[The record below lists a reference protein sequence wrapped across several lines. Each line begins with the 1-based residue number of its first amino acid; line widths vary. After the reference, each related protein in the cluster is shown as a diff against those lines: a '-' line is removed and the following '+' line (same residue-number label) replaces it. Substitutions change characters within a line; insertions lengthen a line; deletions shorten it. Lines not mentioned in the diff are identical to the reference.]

1 MSARDPSRPKRSG
14 RPARAVRAG
23 RPPAAAAL
31 LASALAAALAVSLT
45 AGCTTSRE
53 PSGDDGRSASHRPSP
68 GGDRPSA
75 VIAPVLAVKI
85 DNAPAARPQTGLDA
99 ADVVYVEQ
107 VEGGLSRLMAVY
119 ATRLPKAVGPVRS
132 ARESDLELLR
142 QFHQPVLAF
151 SGAQGRLLPLI
162 DRAPLD
168 AVTPSDASGAYVR
181 GADRAAP
188 HNLFLRPGGLLHS
201 APGAAAL
208 TTGFRYGSPPSGGTA
223 AASRTV
229 RFPAARFTFTWSAS
243 RAGWLVSTDG
253 AATRTSDG
261 HPLAPATVVVQY
273 VKVRASRF
281 HDFLGNNTPYTE
293 TVGSGKAQVLRD
305 GRAYDVNWKR
315 ATATEG
321 TDFTTADG
329 APVAFARGQVWVVF
343 ANASTASSAA
353 SSAASSSSPASAASA
368 PHASPDD
375 PHAAH
380 AP

>member
-1 MSARDPSRPKRSG
+1 MK
-14 RPARAVRAG
+14 AG
-23 RPPAAAAL
+23 RSPAAAAL
-31 LASALAAALAVSLT
+31 LASALAAVLAVSLT

-53 PSGDDGRSASHRPSP
+53 PSGDDGRSASQKASP

-75 VIAPVLAVKI
+75 VGAPVLAVKI

-168 AVTPSDASGAYVR
+168 AVTPSDASGAYFR

-188 HNLFLRPGGLLHS
+188 HNLFLRPSGLLPS

-208 TTGFRYGSPPSGGTA
+208 TTGFRYGPAPSDGGTA
-223 AASRTV
+223 TASRTV
-229 RFPAARFTFTWSAS
+229 RYPAARFTFTWSAS

-253 AATRTSDG
+253 AATGTSDG
-261 HPLAPATVVVQY
+261 QEPLAPATVVVQY
-273 VKVRASRF
+273 VQVRASRF

-315 ATATEG
+315 DTATEG

-329 APVAFARGQVWVVF
+329 TPVGFARGQVWVVF
-343 ANASTASSAA
+343 ANASSLST
-353 SSAASSSSPASAASA
+353 SSSSTTSSSSSSASASQA
-368 PHASPDD
+368 P
-375 PHAAH
+375 
-380 AP
+380 